1 MTSGI
6 TSTKNITQPTESEHF
21 VDKRIYMPV
30 QYLGIDSNV
39 TPELPPGTAIYHV
52 SKEFGAATEGSL
64 GKIVTG
70 LAKAQAVNSSMN
82 VNVILPYYS
91 FLKQKYKATKYI
103 QLGVKVRDTNGEW
116 KVARFTTFKFLSKVE
131 RNNSQGT
138 INVFMIGS
146 PSNMPP
152 LNQSFKIDV
161 ADNLYTPKKSLPLE
175 WKDLYFCKAAA
186 EFITYRN
193 TMLDTPLFAKR
204 ESRGVDV
211 VHIHGTTNAM
221 VIEFLKISNEQ
232 ANFKRK
238 EPSIVYTLQN
248 YYDDHLHSYDLR
260 DVNKF
265 LEVQDMDQFGHENS
279 QYIRDN
285 RLFVSSLAV
294 DKSQVVTFMSEETA
308 REIVEGPL
316 DFDLKEL
323 VLPNILNKAK
333 IGRWI
338 GISYG
343 FDVTEPNPFKNKML
357 EESNAIF
364 PENLDILDPLD
375 FYDNNLNISPKDLI
389 AVSKLNAKKY
399 LISEGFLNE
408 EDLERPLVLFDGKFQ
423 VTGFQFFVEA
433 TSTLAALNAKFVI
446 MGQRNNY
453 PVVKLKKMI
462 ENYPDHLIIIYEPEV
477 RKKWGVHLYAAA
489 DIQYIPDPSEDL
501 GAVATEALLFGTPVI
516 SSDIDMG
523 DLNDVLINKTIYEDK
538 IINDYNSYLFELDEE
553 FIDSSI
559 QGMKSTLS
567 NAVEDWRRM
576 ATDLVERELFVRKL
590 IRDALKLDWLRIGG
604 PIEQYKK
611 VYKLAML
618 QISNNLEVDELWH

>member
-1 MTSGI
+1 
-6 TSTKNITQPTESEHF
+6 K
-21 VDKRIYMPV
+21 
-30 QYLGIDSNV
+30 YLGIDSNV
-39 TPELPPGTAIYHV
+39 TSELPPGTTIYHV
-52 SKEFGAATEGSL
+52 SKEFGVATEGSL

-70 LAKAQAVNSSMN
+70 LAKAQAANSSMN
-82 VNVILPYYS
+82 VNVIMPYYS
-91 FLKQKYKATKYI
+91 FLKQKYKVTKNV
-103 QLGVKVRDTNGEW
+103 QLGVKVRDTDGQW
-116 KVARFTTFKFLSKVE
+116 KVAHFTTYKFLLNVD

-146 PSNMPP
+146 PSDMPS
-152 LNQSFKIDV
+152 LNQAFKIDV

-211 VHIHGTTNAM
+211 VHIHSTTNAM

-238 EPSIVYTLQN
+238 DPSIVYTLYN
-248 YYDDHLHSYDLR
+248 YYDDHLHSYDLG

-265 LEVQDMDQFGHENS
+265 LEIQDMNQFEYENS
-279 QYIRDN
+279 QYIREN

-294 DKSQVVTFMSEETA
+294 DKSQMATFMSEEIA
-308 REIVEGPL
+308 REMVEGPL

-333 IGRWI
+333 IGRWV

-343 FDVTEPNPFKNKML
+343 FDVTEPNPFKNQLL
-357 EESNAIF
+357 EISNATF

-375 FYDNNLNISPKDLI
+375 FYDNSLNISPQDLI

-399 LISEGFLNE
+399 LISEGLLNE
-408 EDLERPLVLFDGKFQ
+408 DDLERPLVLFDGKFQ
-423 VTGFQFFVEA
+423 ITGFQFFVEA
-433 TSTLAALNAKFVI
+433 TNTLATLDAKFVI
-446 MGQRNNY
+446 MGQRNRY

-462 ENYPDHLIIIYEPEV
+462 ENYADHLIIIYEPEI
-477 RKKWGVHLYAAA
+477 REKWGVHLYAAA
-489 DIQYIPDPSEDL
+489 DIQYVPDPSEDL
-501 GAVATEALLFGTPVI
+501 GLVAAEALLFGTPVV

-538 IINDYNSYLFELDEE
+538 TINDYNSYLYELDEE

-559 QGMKSTLS
+559 QGVKSALS
-567 NAVEDWRRM
+567 DAVEDWRRM

-590 IRDALKLDWLRIGG
+590 IRSALELDWRRIGG
-604 PIEQYKK
+604 PIEQYRK
-611 VYKLAML
+611 VYKMAML
-618 QISNNLEVDELWH
+618 QISDHLEVDELWH